1 MYLDPGFGS
10 MIVQIVIAA
19 IAVCGGYLVIFR
31 KKIAA
36 FFRKNKNDASATQS
50 KPEDK
55 E

>member
-10 MIVQIVIAA
+10 MIVQFVIAA

-31 KKIAA
+31 KKVAA
-36 FFRKNKNDASATQS
+36 FFRKNKKDASASES
-50 KPEDK
+50 KPEGK